1 MSQRITQKIVSD
13 GLHTYGKVSW
23 VGGQGKQF
31 VLPYEYGKGE
41 SGYGFKFLFFAFG
54 KKADVCKKLAEIIN
68 TKTDEEI
75 AQLPFVQ
82 CDKKIPLSL
91 RGGTGLNCF

>member
-1 MSQRITQKIVSD
+1 MKKKITVKDIS
-13 GLHTYGKVSW
+13 GLLHTYGKVSW
-23 VGGQGKQF
+23 VGGSGKQF
-31 VLPYEYGKGE
+31 ILPYQWGGGKD
-41 SGYGFKFLFFAFG
+41 GYSFKFLFFAFG
-54 KKADVCKKLAEIIN
+54 KKSDVSRKLTNIIN
-68 TKTDEEI
+68 TMTDEQI

>member
-1 MSQRITQKIVSD
+1 MKKKITIKDIS
-13 GLHTYGKVSW
+13 GLIHFYGKVSW
-23 VGGQGKQF
+23 AGGSGKQF

-54 KKADVCKKLAEIIN
+54 KKADVCKRLAEIIN

-91 RGGTGLNCF
+91 RNGTGLNCF